1 MSIYNGNQCI
11 VFLAGHLS
19 AMPVMLPNYSAH
31 FAITVARKFFTSH
44 SNQTVENQ
52 FYRVIV
58 TQHDAIKI
66 LQYGYL
72 GISLLIRGDLR
83 IYDTA
88 EIIAE
93 QIDFIDFSSS
103 NSFSNTVYSQK
114 LSIKKYEKTNNEKIL
129 MH

>member
-1 MSIYNGNQCI
+1 MSIYHGNQCI
-11 VFLAGHLS
+11 VFLAGHIS
-19 AMPVMLPNYSAH
+19 AMPVMMSNYSTC
-31 FAITVARKFFTSH
+31 FAMTVARKFRP
-44 SNQTVENQ
+44 SNFNQVIENQ

-58 TQHDAIKI
+58 TQQDAIKI

-83 IYDTA
+83 IHETT

-103 NSFSNTVYSQK
+103 SSLTNIIYSQK
-114 LSIKKYEKTNNEKIL
+114 LSIKTYEKIDNEKIL